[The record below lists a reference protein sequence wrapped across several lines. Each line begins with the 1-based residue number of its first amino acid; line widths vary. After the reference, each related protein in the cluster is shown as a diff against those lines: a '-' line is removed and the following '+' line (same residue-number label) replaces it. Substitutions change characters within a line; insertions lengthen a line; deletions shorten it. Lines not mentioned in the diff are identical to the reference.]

1 MNNEKKFI
9 KLTPFKMQVLQS
21 FPFIDE
27 DFDAITNYE
36 LLCKVVD
43 YLNKTVLNVDYLN
56 DTVNDY
62 IDKFNELKSYV
73 DNYFDNLDVQEE
85 INNKLDEM
93 AESGELTDIIAQY
106 LGLAGM
112 LTFNTVADMKLAEN
126 LVNGSTVETLGY
138 HNYKDGGGAR
148 YKVRTITNNDVVDE
162 MTIIALHNNT
172 LVAELLEI
180 DFNKYIDLRWLGADS
195 TGTLDSSSYLLKALE
210 LSNENYITPIKIV
223 GHYYLENPI
232 NFIGAVSMFGLHTPG
247 TEEFLYTQETTDYTL
262 NSPSEFIL
270 NNNITAINLT
280 GIGSTTM
287 NIAVVNIK
295 NIFITEKDK
304 LKTSTFLDVNAFGGP
319 SRPNII
325 HEVGANG
332 INTLLSAIHY
342 QTTTYTNMMN
352 LDIAGINCYRC
363 GTVLNFP
370 TLSTNNEGIMNL
382 NLHDSI
388 IENSKNIILKSLG
401 VYNQI
406 KSNLFEAL
414 SEDSYISI
422 KKASSLEYTGNYFEQ
437 NNHDTIFD
445 VYPVYS
451 DNEVTDLG
459 AVEFRDNMTYP
470 QQNTGKFIFNNLSV
484 NAKGYYL
491 SNNLVFKNCILKLD
505 SFQYDAPTLKLEEL
519 IKDSTVN
526 FNYIRFKDT
535 IFKTSHDEELSS
547 GNYFYGYSYTTT
559 PYITDGVKTW
569 KLGANVT
576 AQLTTTTVSAT
587 AGDYVGILFYK
598 SSENNSSS
606 IALSLLNEGGTG
618 ESHIPTATSP
628 YDGYY
633 LYITKVDNTSTLHL
647 YISNRR
653 SNDVYLSP
661 IKVINFG
668 QDLTVDIIDKLS
680 LYV

>member
-1 MNNEKKFI
+1 MAEFSKLNGYDVKDAEARD
-9 KLTPFKMQVLQS
+9 KLTKKP
-21 FPFIDE
+21 
-27 DFDAITNYE
+27 Y
-36 LLCKVVD
+36 
-43 YLNKTVLNVDYLN
+43 Y
-56 DTVNDY
+56 
-62 IDKFNELKSYV
+62 
-73 DNYFDNLDVQEE
+73 
-85 INNKLDEM
+85 
-93 AESGELTDIIAQY
+93 
-106 LGLAGM
+106 
-112 LTFNTVADMKLAEN
+112 FNTVVNMKAADLKDGDCAI
-126 LVNGSTVETLGY
+126 TLGY
-138 HNYKDGGGAR
+138 YEANDGGGCE
-148 YKVRTITNNDVVDE
+148 YCITSTE
-162 MTIIALHNNT
+162 NNT
-172 LVAELLEI
+172 DYQEELNNGLYGTLLNIKKEG
-180 DFNKYIDLRWLGADS
+180 YIDLRWLGADS
-195 TGTLDSSSYLLKALE
+195 TGVNDAAPYLLKALQ
-210 LSNENYITPIKIV
+210 LSNENYITPIKVI
-223 GHYYLENPI
+223 GHYYLGTEI
-232 NFIGAVSMFGLHTPG
+232 NFTGAISIFGLHTPG
-247 TEEFLYTQETTDYTL
+247 TEDFLYTQETTDYTL

-270 NNNITAINLT
+270 NNNITAINLV

-304 LKTSTFLDVNAFGGP
+304 LKSSTFLDVNAFGGP

-342 QTTTYTNMMN
+342 QTSTYTNMMN

-370 TLSTNNEGIMNL
+370 TLLTNNEGIMNL

-406 KSNLFEAL
+406 KSNLMEAL
-414 SEDSYISI
+414 TEDSYISI
-422 KKASSLEYTGNYFEQ
+422 KRASSLEFTGNYFEQ
-437 NNHDTIFD
+437 NNHNITFD
-445 VYPVYS
+445 IYPVYS

-459 AVEFRDNMTYP
+459 AIEFRDNMIYP

-484 NAKGYYL
+484 NMKGYYL
-491 SNNLVFKNCILKLD
+491 SNNFIFKNCILKLD
-505 SFQYDAPTLKLEEL
+505 SFQYDAQTLKLEEF

-526 FNYIRFKDT
+526 FNYVRFKDT
-535 IFKTSHDEELSS
+535 IFKTSHDEELDG
-547 GNYFYGYSYTTT
+547 GNYFYGYSYTNT
-559 PYITDGVKTW
+559 PYIIDGVKTW

-587 AGDYVGILFYK
+587 AGDYVGVLLYK

-606 IALSLLNEGGTG
+606 IALSLLDSGGSG
-618 ESHIPTATSP
+618 QSYIPTATSP

-633 LYITKVDNTSTLHL
+633 LYITKVANNSDLHL
-647 YISNRR
+647 YIANRR
-653 SNDVYLSP
+653 NNDVYLSP